1 MNYKKTKEEIL
12 HDLNTTSTG
21 LPDAQREINQLKYGR
36 NVLNEPEKDSLFKKF
51 LLQMKDPLTL
61 ILIAAAIIS
70 IIVDPHEW
78 TESLIIVGVVMFNAI
93 LGVVQENNAEKSL
106 EALKKLSAAKAN
118 ILKDGTRVS
127 IDTADVTVGD
137 ILTLEAGDQI
147 ASDGRIIEC
156 WNLQVDESALT
167 GESVPVHK
175 HDDPIHQDNVPLGDQ
190 KNMVFAGTVCTYGRA
205 LVCVT
210 SVGQDNEVGKIADML
225 MKADNEQTPLQKN
238 IEQISKMIGTLCL
251 VICAVVFAL
260 ELASGL
266 SVLDAFKTAVALA
279 VAAIPEGLATVVTI
293 CLALG
298 VSKMAKENAV
308 VRKLPAVETLGCCSV
323 ICSDKT
329 GTLTQNRMTVTD
341 VYTPATQ
348 RKTFS
353 TDASKEIRE
362 LLKYFTLCTDAEL
375 NITEE
380 GMKMLGDPTETAL
393 VYASWLLKDKK
404 ENLMKL
410 HPRLDEIAFDSD
422 RKMMSVFVRDG
433 EKILQITKGAPDIIL
448 SRCLNSSAEASQI
461 NEQMASQALR
471 VLAVAIKHHDQM
483 PESVDISQEIDMEF
497 VGLVGMIDP
506 PRLEVKDAI
515 AKAQEGGIRTIM
527 ITGDHL
533 ITASAIAKE
542 LGILHDNEIAVS
554 GTELSTMSDEELDAR
569 LESISVYARVAPE
582 HKVRIV
588 NAWQKKGHVVAMTGD
603 GVNDSPAL
611 KTADIGCAMGITGT
625 DVAKQASEMVLM
637 DDNFATI
644 ISAVQQGRTIYD
656 NIKKDVQFLLSS
668 NIGEVLTIF
677 CASVLNLIPGISL
690 GVPLLPIHLLW
701 VNLITDSLPAFALGM
716 EKSDASIMKR
726 QPRSKEEGFFSHHLG
741 WTIAWQ
747 GAMIG
752 VLTLTSY
759 LIGCTQSHLAGMT
772 MAFMTL
778 SASQLVHAF
787 NVKSEH
793 AILNRS
799 FFSNG
804 YLWMALMIGMILQI
818 SVIYIKP
825 LASLFSLTPLNF
837 TQMLVS
843 LSLAGC
849 TLVISEF
856 IKSRKNKRL

>member
-12 HDLNTTSTG
+12 QEFSTSSAG
-21 LPDAQREINQLKYGR
+21 LSNAQRETNQLKYGR
-36 NVLNEPEKDSLFKKF
+36 NVLIEPPQDSLFKKF
-51 LLQMKDPLTL
+51 LLQLKDPLTL
-61 ILIAAAIIS
+61 ILIGAALIS

-93 LGVVQENNAEKSL
+93 LGVVQETNAEKSL

-118 ILKDGTRVS
+118 VLKDGTRISVDAS
-127 IDTADVTVGD
+127 EVTVGD
-137 ILTLEAGDQI
+137 ILVIEAGDQI

-175 HDDPIHQDNVPLGDQ
+175 HADVIMQDNVPLGDQ

-205 LVCVT
+205 LVCVS

-225 MKADNEQTPLQKN
+225 MKADNELTPLQKN
-238 IEQISKMIGTLCL
+238 IEQISRIIGILCL
-251 VICAVVFAL
+251 IICVVVFGL

-266 SVLDAFKTAVALA
+266 SILDAFKTAVALA

-329 GTLTQNRMTVTD
+329 GTLTQNRMTVTE
-341 VYTPATQ
+341 VYTPKTK
-348 RKTFS
+348 RKPFS
-353 TDASKEIRE
+353 SDVADEIHQ
-362 LLKYFTLCTDAEL
+362 LLTYFTLCTDAQL

-404 ENLMKL
+404 EDLNRQF
-410 HPRLDEIAFDSD
+410 PRVDEIAFDSE
-422 RKMMSVFVRDG
+422 RKMMSVFVRNG
-433 EKILQITKGAPDIIL
+433 EKILQITKGAPDVIL
-448 SRCLNSSAEASQI
+448 SRCSNSSAEAAQI
-461 NEQMASQALR
+461 NEQMASEALR
-471 VLAVAIKHHDQM
+471 VLAVAIRHHDTM
-483 PESVDISQEIDMEF
+483 PESVDISQEMNMEF
-497 VGLVGMIDP
+497 VGLAGMIDP
-506 PRLEVKDAI
+506 PRTEVKDAI
-515 AKAQEGGIRTIM
+515 AKAQKGGIRTIM

-542 LGILHDNEIAVS
+542 LGILHDNEIAIS
-554 GTELSTMSDEELDAR
+554 GTELTHMSDEELDAR

-637 DDNFATI
+637 DDNFTTI
-644 ISAVQQGRTIYD
+644 ISAVEQGRTIYD

-716 EKSDASIMKR
+716 EKADSDIMNRK
-726 QPRSKEEGFFSHHLG
+726 PRSKEEGFFSHHLG

-747 GAMIG
+747 GVMIG
-752 VLTLTSY
+752 ALTLTAY
-759 LIGCTQSHLAGMT
+759 LIGSTQSHLVGMT

-787 NVKSEH
+787 NVRSEH
-793 AILNRS
+793 SILDRS
-799 FFSNG
+799 FFSNPI
-804 YLWMALMIGMILQI
+804 LWLALIIGLVLQFV
-818 SVIYIKP
+818 VIYVKP

-843 LSLAGC
+843 LGLALC
-849 TLVISEF
+849 TLAISEF
-856 IKSRKNKRL
+856 VKSRRKH